1 MISARAVRL
10 GFMTTDNGL
19 VDEAVR
25 SYLDG
30 IDPEFRPLF
39 DRIHRLVMAA
49 YPDAVVV
56 LSYKIPTFKVGRRKL
71 FVGAWKHGVS
81 LYGWSQDRVGD
92 FTARH
97 PALRTSKGTIQLR
110 PRDAAGISDEELG
123 GLVSAALEA

>member
-1 MISARAVRL
+1 MTSAQAPRL
-10 GFMTTDNGL
+10 SFMMTDNGP
-19 VDEAVR
+19 VDEAVQ

-39 DRIHRLVMAA
+39 NRIHELVMTA

-56 LSYKIPTFKVGRRKL
+56 LSYKIPTYKVGRRKL
-71 FVGAWKHGVS
+71 HVGAWKHGLS

-92 FTARH
+92 FTERH

-110 PRDAAGISDEELG
+110 PRDAAAISDEELSE
-123 GLVSAALEA
+123 LVDAALRV

>member
-1 MISARAVRL
+1 MIPARL
-10 GFMTTDNGL
+10 GRLSFMTTDNGL

-49 YPDAVVV
+49 YPDAAVV
-56 LSYKIPTFKVGRRKL
+56 LSYRIPTYKLGRRKL
-71 FVGAWKHGVS
+71 HVGVWKHGVS
-81 LYGWSQDRVGD
+81 LYGWPQDRVGD

-97 PALRTSKGTIQLR
+97 PSLRTSKGTIQLR
-110 PRDAAGISDEELG
+110 PQDAAGISDEDLSS
-123 GLVSAALEA
+123 LVSAALGA